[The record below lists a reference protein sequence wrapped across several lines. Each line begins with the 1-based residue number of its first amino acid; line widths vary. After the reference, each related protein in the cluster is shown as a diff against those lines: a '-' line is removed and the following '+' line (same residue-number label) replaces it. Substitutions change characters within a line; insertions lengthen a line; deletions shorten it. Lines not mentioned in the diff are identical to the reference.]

1 MAFHIKKHLKD
12 FYLSSLKSS
21 LISESW
27 QALPVRSSLTFD
39 TSPPSPTPTASAGA
53 GIKRRVA
60 VLRCPIDV
68 RRERTRIS
76 YLVQTSV
83 LIFLFNVTVGL
94 RRLCQKIVKLMELK
108 FVSVITYLLC
118 N

>member
-1 MAFHIKKHLKD
+1 MLRGIPHQETFKRY
-12 FYLSSLKSS
+12 FYLSSS

-27 QALPVRSSLTFD
+27 SQNSQSKYCWIAVRSSLTFD
-39 TSPPSPTPTASAGA
+39 TSPPSLTPTASAGA

-60 VLRCPIDV
+60 VLRCLIIV

-83 LIFLFNVTVGL
+83 LIFLFNVTAGF
-94 RRLCQKIVKLMELK
+94 RRIVKWKEL
-108 FVSVITYLLC
+108 SVKKYLL
-118 N
+118 